1 MRYPAAEKLE
11 IIRLV
16 EQSPLPV
23 RHTVA
28 KLGIPRAIFYRWYD
42 RYSCGGPAALDD
54 RSPRPDRV
62 WNRIPEPVRQGNR
75 EGRVETEVLDLTD
88 RAAAAAWIAE
98 IERTTGGLTR
108 LRSISGFAP
117 AVTFGGERREAA
129 RVCNGLGR
137 FFSPDVRSATS
148 GAVDMRNAAAEHHS
162 YRGRETDHHGYFP
175 SGKSRGREGEPVA
188 QIYQDHGHA
197 CGHHQT
203 AAGCLGNPQPDG
215 RRQRVLYPI
224 VAA

>member
-42 RYSCGGPAALDD
+42 RYSRGGPAALDD

-98 IERTTGGLTR
+98 IERTTGG
-108 LRSISGFAP
+108 
-117 AVTFGGERREAA
+117 
-129 RVCNGLGR
+129 
-137 FFSPDVRSATS
+137 
-148 GAVDMRNAAAEHHS
+148 AVDVLVNYAGGVAEQEMQS
-162 YRGRETDHHGYFP
+162 I
-175 SGKSRGREGEPVA
+175 GK
-188 QIYQDHGHA
+188 
-197 CGHHQT
+197 CGD
-203 AAGCLGNPQPDG
+203 A
-215 RRQRVLYPI
+215 V
-224 VAA
+224 